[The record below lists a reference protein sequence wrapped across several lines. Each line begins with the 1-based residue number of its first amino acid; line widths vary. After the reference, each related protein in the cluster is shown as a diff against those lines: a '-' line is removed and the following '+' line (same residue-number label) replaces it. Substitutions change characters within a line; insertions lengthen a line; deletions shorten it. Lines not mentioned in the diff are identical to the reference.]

1 MSKDSITAAGILR
14 ASVAGLLTL
23 ALPYQFA
30 SAGVPASSLVRI
42 ARRKHAASHPDAA
55 GRRPRRCEPKRP
67 CESEPSREQE
77 RARQQEHPR
86 ESE

>member
-30 SAGVPASSLVRI
+30 SAGVPASSLGQDRSPQ
-42 ARRKHAASHPDAA
+42 ALR
-55 GRRPRRCEPKRP
+55 
-67 CESEPSREQE
+67 
-77 RARQQEHPR
+77 
-86 ESE
+86 